1 MIYQDFV
8 IPLIKQQLFR
18 FLVVI
23 LIQTGSMSGIFIHP
37 FVACTRIKTIS
48 Y

>member
-1 MIYQDFV
+1 MNSQDFV
-8 IPLIKQQLFR
+8 IPLIKRQLFR

-23 LIQTGSMSGIFIHP
+23 LIQTGLMSYIFSPI
-37 FVACTRIKTIS
+37 VARTNNKTIS

>member
-1 MIYQDFV
+1 MFSQEFV

-23 LIQTGSMSGIFIHP
+23 LIQTGFMPGIFIHP
-37 FVACTRIKTIS
+37 RGLHM
-48 Y
+48 

>member
-8 IPLIKQQLFR
+8 IPLIKRQLFR

-23 LIQTGSMSGIFIHP
+23 LIQTGSMSVIYLSFCGLHI
-37 FVACTRIKTIS
+37 

>member
-1 MIYQDFV
+1 MFSQEFV

-23 LIQTGSMSGIFIHP
+23 LIQAGSMLDNLFTHFGLH
-37 FVACTRIKTIS
+37 K

>member
-23 LIQTGSMSGIFIHP
+23 LIQTGSMSDIYSSICGLHM
-37 FVACTRIKTIS
+37 

>member
-23 LIQTGSMSGIFIHP
+23 LIQTGLMSDIYSP
-37 FVACTRIKTIS
+37 FVACTCIKTIS

>member
-8 IPLIKQQLFR
+8 IPSVKRQLFR

-23 LIQTGSMSGIFIHP
+23 LIQTGLMSDILLTH
-37 FVACTRIKTIS
+37 VACIGNKTIS